1 MGVIYQ
7 GRDPKINRVVA
18 IKTLAL
24 AQEFEGDELQ
34 EVENRFFR
42 EAETAG
48 RLNHPNIV
56 TIYDAGE
63 EQDLAYIAMEF
74 LIGHDLT
81 RYTRPNSLLPLPAVF
96 HIVIKAAEA
105 LEYAHSQNVV
115 HRDIKP
121 GNIIFEP
128 KSGDVKITDFG
139 IARITDSSK
148 TRTGTVLGTPAYM
161 SPEQLAGKHLDG
173 RSDIFSLGV
182 MFYQLVTGQLPFQ
195 AESMASLMF
204 KITNEAHLPAISHNT
219 ELEPCIDAILDKALS
234 KEIKWRYQSG
244 AEMAR
249 DLRACARRVM
259 AQSTRKA
266 GRDANG

>member
-1 MGVIYQ
+1 
-7 GRDPKINRVVA
+7 VA

-24 AQEFEGDELQ
+24 AQEFDGDELE
-34 EVENRFFR
+34 EVEKRFFR

-48 RLNHPNIV
+48 RLSHPNIV

-74 LIGHDLT
+74 LTGHDLT
-81 RYTRPNSLLPLPAVF
+81 RYCKPDKLLPLPAVF

-105 LEYAHSQNVV
+105 LDYAHNQNVV

-121 GNIIFEP
+121 GNIIFES

-161 SPEQLAGKHLDG
+161 SPEQLAGERIDG

-182 MFYQLVTGQLPFQ
+182 MFYQLVSGQLPFQ

-204 KITNEAHLPAISHNT
+204 KITNEAHLPVISHNP
-219 ELEPCIDAILDKALS
+219 ELETLYRLHNRQGVIQTDEVALS
-234 KEIKWRYQSG
+234 KW
-244 AEMAR
+244 
-249 DLRACARRVM
+249 RRVR
-259 AQSTRKA
+259 ARLTRMRTT
-266 GRDANG
+266 GDDPS